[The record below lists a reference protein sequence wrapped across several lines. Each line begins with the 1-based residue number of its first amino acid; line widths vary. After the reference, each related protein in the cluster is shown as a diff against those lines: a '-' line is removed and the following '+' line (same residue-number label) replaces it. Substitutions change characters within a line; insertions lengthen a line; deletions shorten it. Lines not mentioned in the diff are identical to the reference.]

1 MVAEQPDCDYSIKD
15 EEKLKTVAAI
25 YDIKTDGR
33 EIKEIAGDVARAAL
47 EECNGEPAEAIIKL
61 MSR

>member
-1 MVAEQPDCDYSIKD
+1 VE
-15 EEKLKTVAAI
+15 VAA
-25 YDIKTDGR
+25 K
-33 EIKEIAGDVARAAL
+33 AGVSAEEVRKDL